1 MLKVGIMEAE
11 QKMLKGIN
19 KQIIEIKC
27 PESEHFE
34 KILLFV
40 KSDNGSVP
48 VNHLGAEIYEYYS
61 RIVGNDTP
69 QVKKGRRDIFNARF
83 FAVSAIIA
91 SGLLGLLAV
100 SLIL

>member
-1 MLKVGIMEAE
+1 
-11 QKMLKGIN
+11 MLKGIN

-40 KSDNGSVP
+40 KCENGSVP
-48 VNHLGAEIYEYYS
+48 VTQLGAEIYEYYS
-61 RIVGNDTP
+61 KLVGGGENLHS
-69 QVKKGRRDIFNARF
+69 VKRRGGIFNRSF
-83 FAVSAIIA
+83 WLIFACVM

-100 SLIL
+100 MLIL